1 MRAMAG
7 SNGRAGSW
15 LWPFLMGIGSLL
27 DIGGTQRDYVTLPK
41 KDRPGGRA
49 RHASASV
56 RAQVYVVGPRVQPD
70 AQQTPTPQ
78 P

>member
-1 MRAMAG
+1 MAG
-7 SNGRAGSW
+7 NNGRVGSW
-15 LWPFLMGIGSLL
+15 LRPFLMGVASLL
-27 DIGGTQRDYVTLPK
+27 DIGGTQRDYITLPQK
-41 KDRPGGRA
+41 ERPGGRT

-70 AQQTPTPQ
+70 AQQAPTPQ